1 MKNIALQ
8 NSIFI
13 TQVVNFEIHCPLHF
27 C

>member
-13 TQVVNFEIHCPLHF
+13 TQVVNFEIPCPLHF